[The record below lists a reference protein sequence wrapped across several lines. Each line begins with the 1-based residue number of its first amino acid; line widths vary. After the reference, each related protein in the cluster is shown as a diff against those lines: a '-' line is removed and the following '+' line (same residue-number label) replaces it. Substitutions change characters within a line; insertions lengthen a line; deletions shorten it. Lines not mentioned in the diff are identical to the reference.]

1 MKYEV
6 RIKPWE
12 SRRWKTVA
20 KFNCFS
26 EAEKYAIQLDHKNR
40 KSVEDEFTKIDIKN
54 IKTKER
60 FMVADW

>member
-6 RIKPWE
+6 RVKPWE

-20 KFNCFS
+20 KFNSFS

-40 KSVEDEFTKIDIKN
+40 KSTEDEFTKIDIKN
-54 IKTKER
+54 IETKER

>member
-1 MKYEV
+1 MYDV

-20 KFNCFS
+20 RFDYFP

-40 KSVEDEFTKIDIKN
+40 KSAEDEFTKIDIKN
-54 IKTKER
+54 TETGER